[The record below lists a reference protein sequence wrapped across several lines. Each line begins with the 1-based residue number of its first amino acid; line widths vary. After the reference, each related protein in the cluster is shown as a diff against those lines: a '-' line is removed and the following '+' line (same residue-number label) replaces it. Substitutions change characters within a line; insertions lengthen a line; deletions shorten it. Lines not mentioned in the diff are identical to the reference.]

1 MKLCLSGTAFFYFRA
16 YIKEEIMETRVA
28 VISIIIEAPESVQ
41 EMNELLH
48 QYGDYVIGRM
58 GIPYRKKGIN
68 IISIAIDAPQD
79 AISTLSGKIGKL
91 KGVSSKVAYSNVG
104 KK

>member
-1 MKLCLSGTAFFYFRA
+1 
-16 YIKEEIMETRVA
+16 METRVA
-28 VISIIIEAPESVQ
+28 VISIIIENPESVQ
-41 EMNELLH
+41 AMNELLH
-48 QYGDYVIGRM
+48 EYSEYVIGRM
-58 GIPYRKKGIN
+58 GIPYRQRGIN

-91 KGVSSKVAYSNVG
+91 KGVSSKVAYSTVG